1 MLEPCPRV
9 PSKSV
14 TTMQLRPYQTA
25 ALDAIQHEWQSHKA
39 TLINMATGLGK
50 TIVMAGMVQR
60 LFPKRILILVHRR
73 VLAEQAIDKVVQATG
88 ASTGLEMGMNSVVV
102 GQQDFLGRLPRVIV
116 ASIQTLTSGGSSGTA
131 RMKKF
136 NPRDFGAVFCDEAH
150 HTPSDQWRRV
160 IEYFTNGNPDL
171 RVLGV
176 TATPDRADKKA
187 LGAVFDSVACEY
199 DILFGV
205 NDGWLVPP
213 KQRLVQVTD
222 IDFSQIRTRGGDLD
236 TNELAAVMEQEKALH
251 GVVDQTIRQAGERK
265 TLVFTASVK
274 QAEQTALLFN
284 RYRPGSAAHVSG
296 MTPEEDRK
304 RILGDFRDGRIQ
316 FLCNCNVLT
325 EGFDEW
331 SVEVVALARPTKS
344 RALYTQI
351 VGRALRTQTGCI
363 DGFATAEERKDAIEC
378 SLKPYAT
385 ILDFEGNCG
394 KHKLVC
400 TADILGGEMPGPL
413 REKVRRIL
421 RTQEAST
428 LDALQQA
435 QEEYDREYRA
445 EQLRKAFADRKRA
458 QVQAHTQAK
467 ISAVDPFDVLDIRR
481 GEQHVSYGDSRRLTP
496 KQSAVLKRAGIDPAR
511 YSYADNCRLI
521 EEIIRRYKNKLCTYK
536 QSIWLKKHGYDPNMS
551 KDAASEIM
559 ANHFGGFGRRRP

>member
-1 MLEPCPRV
+1 MN
-9 PSKSV
+9 
-14 TTMQLRPYQTA
+14 LRPYQTA
-25 ALDAIQHEWQSHKA
+25 ALDAIQREWVSHKS

-60 LFPKRILILVHRR
+60 IFPRRVLILVHRR
-73 VLAEQAIDKVVQATG
+73 VLAEQAVDKVVKATG
-88 ASTGLEMGMNSVVV
+88 ASTGLEMGMSSVVV
-102 GQQDFLGRLPRVIV
+102 GQQDFRGRLPRVIV
-116 ASIQTLTSGGSSGTA
+116 ASIQTLSSIGKMGTA
-131 RMKKF
+131 RMEKF

-150 HTPSDQWRRV
+150 HTPADQWRRV
-160 IEYFTNGNPDL
+160 IEYFTSGNPDL

-213 KQRLVQVTD
+213 KQRLIQVTD
-222 IDFSQIRTRGGDLD
+222 IDFSGIRTRGGDLD

-251 GVVDQTIRQAGERK
+251 GVVDQTIRQAGDRK

-274 QAEQTALLFN
+274 QAEQTTLLFN
-284 RYRPGSAAHVSG
+284 RYKPNSAAVVSG
-296 MTPEEDRK
+296 NTPEEDRL
-304 RILGDFRDGRIQ
+304 RILSDFRDGRIQ
-316 FLCNCNVLT
+316 YLCNCNVLT

-351 VGRALRTQTGCI
+351 VGRALRTQTGVI
-363 DGFATAEERKDAIEC
+363 DGLATAEERREAIEY
-378 SLKPYAT
+378 SMKPSAT

-394 KHKLVC
+394 RHKLIC

-413 REKVRRIL
+413 RERVRSIL
-421 RTQEAST
+421 RTTEGST

-435 QEEYDREYRA
+435 REEYEREYRA

-458 QVQAHTQAK
+458 RIQARTQAM
-467 ISAVDPFDVLDIRR
+467 ISSVDPFDVLDIRHSETR
-481 GEQHVSYGDSRRLTP
+481 TSYGDSRRLTS
-496 KQSAVLKRAGIDPAR
+496 KQSNVLKRAGLDPSKF
-511 YSYADNCRLI
+511 SYADGCRLI
-521 EEIIRRYKNKLCTYK
+521 EEIIRRYREGLCTYK
-536 QSIWLKKHGYDPNMS
+536 QSIWLKKHGYDPNMKKES
-551 KDAASEIM
+551 ASEIM
-559 ANHFGGFGRRRP
+559 SQHYGGFGKRRP